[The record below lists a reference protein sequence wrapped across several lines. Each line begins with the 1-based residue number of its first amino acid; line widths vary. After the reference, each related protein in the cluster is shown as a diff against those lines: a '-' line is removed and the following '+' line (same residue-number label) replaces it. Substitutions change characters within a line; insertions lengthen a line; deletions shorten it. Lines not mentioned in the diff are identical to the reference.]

1 MYVSEKDS
9 RKNDYGIVLTE
20 ILYITFVLYMNM
32 ILMQEYAKDRVSFN
46 KGQWTGVLY
55 YMVDIRCIFCLVT
68 KGA

>member
-1 MYVSEKDS
+1 
-9 RKNDYGIVLTE
+9 
-20 ILYITFVLYMNM
+20 MNM